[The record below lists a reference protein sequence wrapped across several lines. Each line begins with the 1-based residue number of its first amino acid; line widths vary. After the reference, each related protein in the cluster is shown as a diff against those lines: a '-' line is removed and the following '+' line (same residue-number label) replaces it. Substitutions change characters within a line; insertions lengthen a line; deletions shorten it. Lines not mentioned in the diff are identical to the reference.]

1 MKKIFVFAI
10 AMVMVLGLA
19 GMAFAGVSGSAHD
32 LASGAGMDDVAYGV
46 GTFVDTVQICVFCH
60 HPHRGD
66 AGAGATVKNTLLWN
80 MDDFSR
86 TSYATYAQSGT
97 MNAGDVGVAVD
108 SADAYASQS
117 FLCMACHDGTIG
129 VGALVTTPGDNDANV
144 TVSYAL
150 DPRAD
155 LGTTLAD
162 DHPVNIIYP
171 TDDTLIV
178 TNNGNMVNS
187 TYPLFGGGK
196 MQCGTC
202 HDVHA
207 GGTDSAS
214 SASNMDFMRGD
225 IRGSQI
231 CLDCHLGK

>member
-19 GMAFAGVSGSAHD
+19 GMAFAGVSGSSHD
-32 LASGAGMDDVAYGV
+32 LQSGEDMQTNPYTFGV
-46 GTFVDTVQICVFCH
+46 NTVQICVFCH
-60 HPHRGD
+60 HPHRGKSPNS
-66 AGAGATVKNTLLWN
+66 TIKNTLLWN
-80 MDDFSR
+80 INDFDQS
-86 TSYATYAQSGT
+86 SYETYSQSGT
-97 MNAGDVGVAVD
+97 INATDPGTVLQASDPD
-108 SADAYASQS
+108 ASQS

-129 VGALVTTPGDNDANV
+129 ANALITAPGDGGGN
-144 TVSYAL
+144 TVGTYDL

-162 DHPVNIIYP
+162 DHPVNITYP
-171 TDDTLIV
+171 SEDLDILANI
-178 TNNGNMVNS
+178 GQMVNS

-207 GGTDSAS
+207 GGADSAS
-214 SASNMDFMRGD
+214 ALMDFMRGD
-225 IRGSQI
+225 IAGSQI
-231 CLDCHLGK
+231 CLDCHLNK